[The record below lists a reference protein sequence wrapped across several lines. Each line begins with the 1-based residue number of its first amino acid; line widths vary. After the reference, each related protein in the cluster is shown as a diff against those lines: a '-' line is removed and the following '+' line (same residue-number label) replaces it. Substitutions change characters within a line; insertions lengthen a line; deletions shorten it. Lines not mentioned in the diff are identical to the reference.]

1 MPQPQRQDSFS
12 DDKFRVYH
20 NMNAQSS
27 QAGPLGLV
35 QPPPAITPPA
45 LGGNTGL
52 GLGKHIVLN
61 IVNHIINYDILCD
74 FAPWELNN

>member
-1 MPQPQRQDSFS
+1 MPQRQDSFS

-27 QAGPLGLV
+27 AAGPLGLV

-52 GLGKHIVLN
+52 GLGK
-61 IVNHIINYDILCD
+61 
-74 FAPWELNN
+74 FS

>member
-1 MPQPQRQDSFS
+1 MIVCFMNLGMPQRQDSFS

-27 QAGPLGLV
+27 AAGPLGLV

-52 GLGKHIVLN
+52 GLGKFSLH
-61 IVNHIINYDILCD
+61 DS
-74 FAPWELNN
+74 